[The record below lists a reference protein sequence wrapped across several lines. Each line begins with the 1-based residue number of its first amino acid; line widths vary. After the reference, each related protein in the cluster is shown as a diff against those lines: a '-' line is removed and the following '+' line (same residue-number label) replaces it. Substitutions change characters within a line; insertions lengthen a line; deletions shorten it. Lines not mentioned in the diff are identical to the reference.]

1 MSKDDKIRLAHALF
15 VESVIKPDS
24 ELRQQAHEQQ
34 CYHELMEW
42 RDQVLEFL
50 EEKRACLK

>member
-1 MSKDDKIRLAHALF
+1 MSKDDRIRLAHALF